1 MLQLFIGKVIFAV
14 LITKLKL
21 RRFCFTK
28 SFLEGIKFVTVF
40 NKSRTLIIV
49 TFVEGAIFAVFPEIK
64 GVVAMRTPEFG
75 FVGMAGMQVKQ
86 L

>member
-1 MLQLFIGKVIFAV
+1 MLQLFIGEVIFAV
-14 LITKLKL
+14 LITKFKL

-28 SFLEGIKFVTVF
+28 SFLERIKVISVF

-64 GVVAMRTPEFG
+64 GVVAMRTPKFG
-75 FVGMAGMQVKQ
+75 FISEA
-86 L
+86 